1 MIETVPI
8 LAMLFAGI
16 ANIMMSLGAVLQ
28 KVGAD
33 DAPEIGKAPVKETIV
48 GFIKNKT
55 WLLGVLLALMGFPIL
70 LLAFNFGGLIYTQ
83 PMVSVGILSIVL
95 YSLIILKEKVSLTEM
110 IGVVL
115 IIIGPILIAY
125 GSLDITS
132 ETPTISPISPIVSI
146 ISYIIVYVI
155 IIVLLFI
162 SKTIRGKGKKKAV
175 TFAFITGIFMGTA
188 AFSGRLS
195 ALYTGLTSL
204 FFVFMLAGNFGVGT
218 ISSQIMYQQ
227 GRAVITLTISNFF
240 NIMLPVIA
248 GIIVLSEKIN
258 LILSIGVI
266 GIIIGCIL
274 VSKIQSGVATSEHPM
289 HSDSL

>member
-33 DAPEIGKAPVKETIV
+33 DAPEIGKAPVKETIM

-83 PMVSVGILSIVL
+83 PMVSAGILSIVL

-132 ETPTISPISPIVSI
+132 ETPTISPIVSI
-146 ISYIIVYVI
+146 IFYIIVYVI

-162 SKTIRGKGKKKAV
+162 SKTIREKGKKKAV

>member
-33 DAPEIGKAPVKETIV
+33 DAPEIGKAPVKETIM

-132 ETPTISPISPIVSI
+132 ETPTISPIVSI
-146 ISYIIVYVI
+146 IFYIIVYVI

-162 SKTIRGKGKKKAV
+162 SKTIREKGKKKAV